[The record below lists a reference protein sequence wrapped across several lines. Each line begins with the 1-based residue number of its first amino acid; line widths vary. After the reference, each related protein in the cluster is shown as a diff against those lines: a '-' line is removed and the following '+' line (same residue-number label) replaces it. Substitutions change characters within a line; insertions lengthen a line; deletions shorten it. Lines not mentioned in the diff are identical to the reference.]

1 MRNRFAVFNF
11 YQAFWKS
18 GGLFI
23 KNKIMALTVR
33 IAGKEDAELI
43 ANISRNTFYETFA
56 ADNTKED
63 MDKFM
68 NEQFTKEA
76 LMAEVGAEGN
86 IFLLAFEAD
95 EALGYVRLREGEHL
109 PALEARSSI
118 ELARIY
124 VVGTAIGKGVGGALM
139 KRSLQIAK
147 EMGRQII
154 WLGVWEKNIRAIEF
168 YKKWG
173 FEKFSKHDFILGND
187 RQTDWLMKKELS

>member
-1 MRNRFAVFNF
+1 
-11 YQAFWKS
+11 
-18 GGLFI
+18 
-23 KNKIMALTVR
+23 MAITVR

-95 EALGYVRLREGEHL
+95 EALGYVRLREGEQL
-109 PALEARSSI
+109 PALEASSSI

-124 VVGTAIGKGVGGALM
+124 VVGTAIGKGVGAELM

-173 FEKFSKHDFILGND
+173 FEKFSEHEFILGND